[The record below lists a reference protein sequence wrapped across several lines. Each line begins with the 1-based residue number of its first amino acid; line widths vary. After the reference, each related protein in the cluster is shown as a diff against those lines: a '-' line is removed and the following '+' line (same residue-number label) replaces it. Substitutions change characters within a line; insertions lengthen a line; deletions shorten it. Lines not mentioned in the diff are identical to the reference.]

1 MLEIRYKNLKKGY
14 SEHVAMNTEKINV
27 RPAGVELRMPPTNK
41 RELTHEEALDQ
52 VRRHLGEEKFVGEK
66 SVQMRANYSTRH
78 HVDTAIVCEGD

>member
-1 MLEIRYKNLKKGY
+1 
-14 SEHVAMNTEKINV
+14 
-27 RPAGVELRMPPTNK
+27 MPPTNK

-66 SVQMRANYSTRH
+66 FVGEKFVQMRANYSTRH